1 MKITLVCHKYGVS
14 IADPCIYPLG
24 FMYIS
29 AGLKKLGHEVNV
41 LNYNLWDYDFK
52 EEIKGQD
59 AVLFTGFEEFL
70 PSIKRDAAIC
80 REMGIKTV
88 LGGALATFRTKEM
101 AEIVDTVVVGE
112 GDDVLPETLSPSSS
126 VLWGRKPHL
135 PDLPWPDYDGFGIGE
150 YHRRHSTRYMG
161 VIASRGCPYSCSF
174 CSQTCRYQ
182 ERDLGDVF
190 SEIDAYRASY
200 GLEVLIVNDNT
211 LNVRKERFLAFCAG
225 MKGRGLA
232 WSAAIR
238 TDRFD
243 EEMAR
248 AAKDS
253 GVNYFVVGIESFSQ
267 DRLDRMGK
275 RSAVTD
281 NLKALDLLTKY
292 RIPYHG
298 NILLGFD
305 WDAPGAIS
313 RELSSI
319 PRGYNVFPCLL
330 QPFIGIKAKPGVFGE
345 ERDLWSKRFR
355 EYAEGRGMTVYREAE
370 MNA

>member
-1 MKITLVCHKYGVS
+1 MKITIVSHKYGVPLS
-14 IADPCIYPLG
+14 DPCCYPLG
-24 FMYIS
+24 LMYIS
-29 AGLKKLGHEVNV
+29 AVLKKLGHEVKV
-41 LNYNLWDYDFK
+41 LNENLWDYDLK
-52 EEIKGQD
+52 SEIKGQD
-59 AVLFTGFEEFL
+59 AVFFTGFEEFL
-70 PSIKRDAAIC
+70 PYIRSDATIC
-80 REMGIKTV
+80 REMGVKTV

-112 GDDVLPETLSPSSS
+112 GDEVLPIALTTNGTI
-126 VLWGRKPHL
+126 WGRKP
-135 PDLPWPDYDGFGIGE
+135 DLTTVPWPDYDGFGIDE

-161 VIASRGCPYSCSF
+161 IIASRGCPYSCSF

-190 SEIDAYRASY
+190 EEIDHYGSSH

-211 LNVRKERFLAFCAG
+211 LNVRKDRFLAFCEG
-225 MKGRGLA
+225 MKGRGLG

-243 EEMAR
+243 EEMVI
-248 AAKDS
+248 AAKNS
-253 GVNYFVVGIESFSQ
+253 GAQYFVVGVESFSQ

-275 RSAVTD
+275 RSTVED
-281 NLKALDLLTKY
+281 NRRTLDLLNRH

-330 QPFIGIKAKPGVFGE
+330 QPFIGIKAKPGIFGE
-345 ERDLWSKRFR
+345 ERDNWSKRFR
-355 EYAEGRGMTVYREAE
+355 NYAEGRGMTIYPEAE
-370 MNA
+370 ATN